1 MKGKFREEL
10 LGCFLPFYTGVAL
23 PIYALPTSFKLMALQ
38 NIILEEALLSKSVG
52 DTMKQTS
59 HPVLI

>member
-1 MKGKFREEL
+1 MKGKFREEI
-10 LGCFLPFYTGVAL
+10 LGCFFPFYTGVAP
-23 PIYALPTSFKLMALQ
+23 PIDVLPTSFKLMALQ
-38 NIILEEALLSKSVG
+38 NIMLEEALLSKSVS